1 MEKKIKDIN
10 TPFNDVWITDKADR
24 NMITF
29 AEEVGKVT
37 AKKKLTVSQIRNIFG
52 EIKRIQTS
60 GYDNNKS
67 AFMMLKPKVAYA
79 YGRTVKFKYDKI
91 AKKPTPIGNDGLL
104 IFKEVFDAAHDKVG
118 DKNQYSNFCNL
129 MEAIIAYHK
138 ANGGKD

>member
-1 MEKKIKDIN
+1 MEKEIKDIK

-29 AEEVGKVT
+29 AEEVGKET
-37 AKKKLTVSQIRNIFG
+37 AGKGLTVSQIRNIFG
-52 EIKRIQTS
+52 EIKRIQTA

-79 YGRTVKFKYDKI
+79 YGRTVKLFI
-91 AKKPTPIGNDGLL
+91 NKKTREKTPKGNAGLL
-104 IFKEVFDAAHDKVG
+104 IFKDVFNAAHEKVE
-118 DKNQYSNFCNL
+118 DKNQYTNFCNL